1 MNLEKVG
8 SLILKLRKEK
18 NMTQKQVA
26 DLLNISDKTVSKW
39 ERGLGCPDVSIL
51 TELSK
56 IFDINIE
63 KILLGD

>member
-39 ERGLGCPDVSIL
+39 EVYLYKYIGHNLKNPFNSR
-51 TELSK
+51 LS
-56 IFDINIE
+56 
-63 KILLGD
+63 